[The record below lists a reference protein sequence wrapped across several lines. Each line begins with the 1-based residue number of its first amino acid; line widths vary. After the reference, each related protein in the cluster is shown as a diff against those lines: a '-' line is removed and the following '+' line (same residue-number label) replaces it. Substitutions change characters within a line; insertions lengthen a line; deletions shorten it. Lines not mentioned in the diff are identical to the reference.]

1 MKKTKFITGLILLLM
16 LITGLSSGK
25 TIYADT
31 SKVKFTISL
40 ESGQSIEG
48 GLVLDL
54 YKVADIVWDGSNQT
68 QTTYLLSTTDTS
80 PFKAFNG
87 KNVGINKDTG
97 KPWDN
102 TLDLDKMAVDAAK
115 IVFKEPKMTA
125 DLSANVGT
133 ENSLN
138 TGMYLAIARSG
149 NVQQSD
155 TANYLNG
162 DFTSFAYSRDK
173 TYTFKP
179 LLVFVYGDNAE
190 AIDLSKKDNDNVL
203 IKYSVDVRYG
213 QLNVAKIVSVYGGRK
228 TNTKLYI
235 SVKGYDKSDKLIYKK
250 NFAIEINKV
259 GPYDPIELKDI
270 PVGTKVVV
278 TEEYPGA
285 SYEFVSAVYTGTS
298 TGTVSGQTVTVAE
311 ITPVDN
317 TKIQT
322 VTFTNK
328 YNNIPITGY
337 GVKNTMTYTETEV
350 EGTTKGSWDICN
362 DLTGKNACPVISQEA
377 Q

>member
-25 TIYADT
+25 IIYADT
-31 SKVKFTISL
+31 SKVKFSISL

-68 QTTYLLSTTDTS
+68 QTTYLLSTSDSS
-80 PFKAFNG
+80 PFKAFKG

-97 KPWDN
+97 KPYDS
-102 TLDLDKMAVDAAK
+102 TLDLDQMAVDAAK
-115 IVFKEPKMTA
+115 IVFKEPKMAA

-133 ENSLN
+133 EYSLN
-138 TGMYLAIARSG
+138 NGMYLAIARSG

-213 QLNVAKIVSVYGGRK
+213 QLNVAKIVSVYGGPK

-235 SVKGYDKSDKLIYKK
+235 KVKGYDKTDKLVYNKSI
-250 NFAIEINKV
+250 AIEINKV

-270 PVGTKVVV
+270 PVGTKVIV

-285 SYEFVSAVYTGTS
+285 SYEFVSAVYSGTS

-311 ITPVDN
+311 ITPVDK

-322 VTFTNK
+322 VTFTNT

-337 GVKNTMTYTETEV
+337 GVKNTLTYTETVV
-350 EGTTKGSWDICN
+350 ENETKGSWDICN
-362 DLTGKNACPVISQEA
+362 DLKGKNACPVISEEA